1 MSKTAVI
8 TKINTICS
16 LGIGFD
22 ALKKNIAKEI
32 IPTKIQNF
40 ELFDLPSEQ
49 YIYTAPDFEPK
60 DILGKKGLRT
70 LDKAT
75 KILMSAIETGF
86 KEFLEALP
94 DNERPGLMVG
104 TAFGSIESIGNFIT
118 DSVRFGV
125 NSVNPGLFGNTVINS
140 PAGNANIRY
149 DLKNLSGT
157 MATGLTSG
165 LEGLIYTCDHIA
177 LGYLTSILYAGLE
190 EASVY
195 QFAAAMNEK
204 CLSPDGKMRP
214 FAQSPLGYILGEGT
228 GVMLVENKS
237 FAQKHGREIIAE
249 ISGYA
254 SGFDPN
260 GSNFGYNSEGDVMEY
275 VIREALQKAKVT
287 SEDIAFVSASANG
300 TNGDLAEAKVIS
312 RVFGDKTPVACYKQK
327 FGEAWGASGALCVAA
342 AIADLQKKK
351 VSPIYTDGY
360 SKIDGINLVRKQ
372 ELAIEKDHALVLS
385 FAPDGNCAAVVI
397 KINK

>member
-8 TKINTICS
+8 TKINTLCS

-22 ALKKNIAKEI
+22 ALKENIAKEI
-32 IPTKIQNF
+32 IPTKIKSF
-40 ELFDLPSEQ
+40 EMFDLPSEQ
-49 YIYTAPDFEPK
+49 YIYTIPNYEPK

-86 KEFLEALP
+86 KEFLDAIPE
-94 DNERPGLMVG
+94 DDRPGLMVG
-104 TAFGSIESIGNFIT
+104 TAFGSVESIGNFIT
-118 DSVRFGV
+118 DSIRFGV
-125 NSVNPGLFGNTVINS
+125 DAVNPGLFGNTVINS

-149 DLKNLSGT
+149 NLKNLSGT
-157 MATGLTSG
+157 MTTGLTSG
-165 LEGLIYTCDHIA
+165 LEGLIYTCDHI
-177 LGYLTSILYAGLE
+177 LQGYLPSILYAGLE
-190 EASVY
+190 EASSY
-195 QFAAAMNEK
+195 QYAAGITEK
-204 CLSPDGKMRP
+204 CFAPDEKIRP
-214 FAQSPLGYILGEGT
+214 FAQSSLGYILGEGA
-228 GVMLVENKS
+228 GMLLVESKS
-237 FAQKHGREIIAE
+237 FAQKNNREIIAE

-260 GSNFGYNSEGDVMEY
+260 GGNFGYNPEGVVAEY
-275 VIREALQKAKVT
+275 VIREALQKAKIT
-287 SEDIAFVSASANG
+287 PEDIAFVSASANG
-300 TNGDLAEAKVIS
+300 TDGDLAEAKAIS
-312 RVFGDKTPVACYKQK
+312 RIFGDKTPVACYKQK
-327 FGEAWGASGALCVAA
+327 FGEAWGASGALSVAA

-385 FAPDGNCAAVVI
+385 LAPDGNCAAVVI
-397 KINK
+397 KNK